1 MDKDILLAI
10 LDEVKDRLRIKEGI
24 KLELKS
30 MKVKAASI
38 SIKRGIIRLNK
49 DLIKELDTDAIRYLI
64 IHELIHYKL
73 KRIYH
78 SKEFYE
84 YIDKEI
90 NEDNREELE
99 KKIIEQLL
107 QKKSARKPMV

>member
-1 MDKDILLAI
+1 MDRDILLTI
-10 LDEVKDRLRIKEGI
+10 LDEVKDRLGVKDSI

-49 DLIKELDTDAIRYLI
+49 DLIKDLDTDAIRYLI

-73 KRIYH
+73 KSKYH

-84 YIDKEI
+84 YINKEI
-90 NEDNREELE
+90 NEDNRVDLE
-99 KKIIEQLL
+99 KKIIKRLL
-107 QKKSARKPMV
+107 QLNIK

>member
-73 KRIYH
+73 KSKYH
-78 SKEFYE
+78 SKKFHE

-90 NEDNREELE
+90 DKDNREELE
-99 KKIIEQLL
+99 KEIIERLL
-107 QKKSARKPMV
+107 ELNGRGYLL